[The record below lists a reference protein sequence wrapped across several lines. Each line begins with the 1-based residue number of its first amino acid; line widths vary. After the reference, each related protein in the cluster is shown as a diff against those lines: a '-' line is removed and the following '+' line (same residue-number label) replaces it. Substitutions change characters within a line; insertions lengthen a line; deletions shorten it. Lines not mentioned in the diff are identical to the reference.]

1 MCFPL
6 GLQFFL
12 CRLGQLIPLTIIVI
26 IIQSLD
32 LMAGF
37 FNKGTETIFLPEIKS
52 YMDRFHVHQI
62 FDLFHALVGN
72 TGSLGDQFFIIFDL
86 CLSAITA
93 DQQPVTFSS
102 LIWKLDIKAK
112 FLIDHFLKI
121 DLAYIISSGRNHFA
135 LHRLVMFILYPES
148 DLALRGLS
156 QSPSVQCNGIFTDT
170 DHIHFILHLP
180 YRPLHFHLSGQSS
193 AVLLRSQEDA
203 SSRAD

>member
-72 TGSLGDQFFIIFDL
+72 TGSLGDQFSLYLIFA
-86 CLSAITA
+86 CLPS
-93 DQQPVTFSS
+93 QR
-102 LIWKLDIKAK
+102 
-112 FLIDHFLKI
+112 
-121 DLAYIISSGRNHFA
+121 ISS
-135 LHRLVMFILYPES
+135 
-148 DLALRGLS
+148 
-156 QSPSVQCNGIFTDT
+156 Q
-170 DHIHFILHLP
+170 
-180 YRPLHFHLSGQSS
+180 
-193 AVLLRSQEDA
+193 
-203 SSRAD
+203 